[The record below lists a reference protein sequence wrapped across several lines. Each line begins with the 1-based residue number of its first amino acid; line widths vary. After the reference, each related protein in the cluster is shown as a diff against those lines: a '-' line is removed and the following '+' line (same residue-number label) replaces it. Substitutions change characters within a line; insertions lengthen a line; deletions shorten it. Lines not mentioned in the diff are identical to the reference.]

1 MWPSP
6 SDPATIP
13 TTIKRRAMG
22 MPVRCEARLKIT
34 LTPSRSPQV
43 VRRSAV
49 ASGSWGMRRGYSGAA
64 LLATM
69 RLGPVVDDHSLKWKH
84 DARPAG
90 QIAFDD
96 DGQSAASRA
105 LEEFVEGDGTG
116 VGHQLSLDAEV

>member
-6 SDPATIP
+6 SDPGSIP
-13 TTIKRRAMG
+13 TRMKRRAMG

-34 LTPSRSPQV
+34 LMPRSSPQV
-43 VRRSAV
+43 VRRRAG
-49 ASGSWGMRRGYSGAA
+49 ASGSWGMRRGYSGAV

-90 QIAFDD
+90 QIALDD
-96 DGQSAASRA
+96 NGQ
-105 LEEFVEGDGTG
+105 
-116 VGHQLSLDAEV
+116 